1 VPHVAVTVD
10 VSAPARAT
18 WDAIT
23 DWPAHGRFAPL
34 TTVTVT
40 TPDPPGV
47 GTRFLARSGVGR
59 VGFDDPMEVV
69 EWAPP
74 ADGGAGHCVVRKH
87 GRLVLGSARIDVEP
101 VAGGGSRLTW
111 TYDIE
116 VAPLA
121 ITRPFAPVVA
131 AATRAGLRR
140 VLGTLARD
148 VERAQA
154 GRGDAG

>member
-1 VPHVAVTVD
+1 MPRVAVSVD
-10 VSAPARAT
+10 VAAPARAT

-40 TPDPPGV
+40 TPGPNGV
-47 GTRFLARSGVGR
+47 GTRFLARSGVGPI
-59 VGFDDPMEVV
+59 GFDDPMEVV

-74 ADGGAGHCVVRKH
+74 ADGGPGHAFVRKH
-87 GRLVLGSARIDVEP
+87 GRLVLGTARIDVEP
-101 VAGGGSRLTW
+101 TPGGSRLTW
-111 TYDIE
+111 TYDVD
-116 VAPLA
+116 VAPVAL
-121 ITRPFAPVVA
+121 TRPFAPVVA

-148 VERAQA
+148 VERASA
-154 GRGDAG
+154 GGGDAG